1 MSDTFKSRTTL
12 KVGGK
17 EFTFFS
23 LKALEDKYGVSRLPF
38 THKVL
43 LENLLRHED
52 GVSVT
57 AKDIEA
63 LAKWDSQGDPDT
75 EIAFTPA
82 RVIMQD
88 FTGVP
93 AVVDLAAMRDA
104 VTKLGGDAKKINP
117 LSPAELVIDHSV
129 QVDFYGTPES
139 LAKNNKIEFER
150 NRERYEFLRWGQTSF
165 DNFAVVPPNTG
176 IVHQV
181 NIEHLARVVFDN
193 NGVAYPDT
201 LVGTDSHTTMVNGLG
216 VLGWGVGG
224 IEAEAAML
232 GQPVSM
238 LIPQVIGFRL
248 SGKLP
253 EGATATD
260 LVLTITEQ
268 LRKKG
273 VVGMFVEFFGDG
285 LANLPL
291 ADRATI
297 GNMSPE
303 FGSTCAIFPVDE
315 ETIRYLEL
323 SGRNAEHC
331 KLVEEYAKAQ
341 GLWREAGAKAADYTD
356 VLELDMSTVVPSLA
370 GPKRPQDRIVLTN
383 AKNAFRALLPDYLGA
398 HETGGD
404 AGRQPGVPD
413 EEQPFGVVGHVD
425 EAGAESFPA
434 SDPPALDHHS
444 DPQDEPRAPISAAA
458 GAHGRASHPVHVKLA
473 DGREFVLDHG
483 AVVIAAITSCTNTSN
498 PAVMIG
504 AGLLARNAA
513 AKGLDVKPWV
523 KTSLAPGSKVVT
535 DYLKACDLLDDLAT
549 MGFNLVGY
557 GCTTCIG
564 NSGPLLPEIS
574 SAIQNHDLVAAA
586 VLSGN
591 RNFEGRIHPDVKMN
605 FLASPPLVV
614 AYALAGRMD
623 IDLHA
628 EPLGHDKS
636 GKPVYL
642 KDVWP
647 QPAEIAG
654 MIQKNINSAM
664 FNQSYSDVFKGDEIW
679 NAIDTP
685 AGDIYTW
692 PESTY
697 VKNPPYFEGMSM
709 TPAGVADIS
718 GARVLA
724 LLGDSV
730 TTDHISPAGS
740 IKKDSPAGRYL
751 QEHGVEQK
759 DFNSYGSRRG
769 NHEIMMR
776 GTFANIRLKNLLAP
790 GTEGGVTVHVPSG
803 EPMSIFDAAMKYKT
817 EGTPL
822 VVLAGDEYGT
832 GSSRD
837 WAAKGT
843 LLLGVRA
850 VIAKS
855 YERIHR
861 SNLIGMGVVPLQFM
875 EGEDANELD
884 LTGKESFDI
893 QGLDNGKAKTVTVVA
908 TANDGKKTE
917 FTAKVR
923 LDTPKEVEYM
933 QHGGILHY
941 VLRQLAA

>member
-1 MSDTFKSRTTL
+1 MSDSFKTRTTL
-12 KVGGK
+12 KVGSK
-17 EFTFFS
+17 EYSIYS
-23 LKALEDKYGVSRLPF
+23 LKALEEKYGVSRLPF

-52 GVSVT
+52 GKDITKS
-57 AKDIEA
+57 DIEA
-63 LAKWDSQGDPDT
+63 LANWDAKAKPAT

-104 VTKLGGDAKKINP
+104 VKNLGGDATKINP

-129 QVDFYGTPES
+129 QVDSYGSADS
-139 LAKNNKIEFER
+139 LAKNNRIEFER
-150 NRERYEFLRWGQTSF
+150 NQERYEFLRWGQTAF
-165 DNFAVVPPNTG
+165 NNFKVVPPNTG

-193 NGVAYPDT
+193 DGVAYPDT

-232 GQPVSM
+232 GQAVSM
-238 LIPQVIGFRL
+238 LIPQVVGFEL
-248 SGKLP
+248 KGKLP

-260 LVLTITEQ
+260 LVLTVTEM

-273 VVGMFVEFFGDG
+273 VVSKFVEFYGDG
-285 LANLPL
+285 LKYLPL
-291 ADRATI
+291 ADRATL

-303 FGSTCAIFPVDE
+303 FGSTVAIFPIDG
-315 ETIRYLEL
+315 ETIRYMTL
-323 SGRNAEHC
+323 SGRTEEHC

-341 GLWREAGAKAADYTD
+341 GMWREDGAKPADYTD
-356 VLELDMSTVVPSLA
+356 VLELDMSEVVPSIA
-370 GPKRPQDRIVLTN
+370 GPKRPQDRIPLKT
-383 AKNAFRALLPDYLGA
+383 ARQAFQKHLLPMIEERDGKTNGEAAYEG
-398 HETGGD
+398 EGGSTGVGSPNNQEAPGSASVEMDGEKFTLNDGD
-404 AGRQPGVPD
+404 
-413 EEQPFGVVGHVD
+413 
-425 EAGAESFPA
+425 
-434 SDPPALDHHS
+434 
-444 DPQDEPRAPISAAA
+444 
-458 GAHGRASHPVHVKLA
+458 
-473 DGREFVLDHG
+473 
-483 AVVIAAITSCTNTSN
+483 VVIAAITSCTNTSN

-513 AKGLDVKPWV
+513 KKGLDVKPWV

-535 DYLKACDLLDDLAT
+535 DYLKACDLLDDLNQL
-549 MGFNLVGY
+549 GFNLVGY

-564 NSGPLLPEIS
+564 NSGPLRPEIS
-574 SAIQNHDLVAAA
+574 HAIQEHQLVAAS

-614 AYALAGRMD
+614 AYALAGSMNV
-623 IDLHA
+623 DLQND
-628 EPLGHDKS
+628 PLGQDKQ
-636 GKPVYL
+636 GNNVFL
-642 KDVWP
+642 KDIWP
-647 QPAEIAG
+647 EPAEIQD
-654 MIQKNINSAM
+654 MIQENINSAM
-664 FNQSYSDVFKGDEIW
+664 FNKSYSDVFKGDENW
-679 NAIDTP
+679 NAMDTP
-685 AGDIYTW
+685 EGDIYTW
-692 PESTY
+692 PDSTY
-697 VKNPPYFEGMSM
+697 VKNPPYFEGMKM
-709 TPAGVADIS
+709 DVAGVSDIS

-730 TTDHISPAGS
+730 TTDHISPAGA
-740 IKKDSPAGRYL
+740 IKADSPAGKYL
-751 QEHGVEQK
+751 QEHGVEPK

-769 NHEIMMR
+769 NHEVMMR
-776 GTFANIRLKNLLAP
+776 GTFANIRLRNLLAP

-803 EPMSIFDAAMKYKT
+803 EQMSIFDAAMKYK
-817 EGTPL
+817 EEKTPL
-822 VVLAGDEYGT
+822 VVLAGKEYGT

-850 VIAKS
+850 VIAAT

-861 SNLIGMGVVPLQFM
+861 SNLIGMGVVPLQFKDGDNA
-875 EGEDANELD
+875 EKLG
-884 LTGKESFDI
+884 LTGKETFDI
-893 QGLDNGKAKTVTVVA
+893 QGLDNGKAKEVTVVA
-908 TANDGKKTE
+908 TDDDGNKTE
-917 FTAKVR
+917 FKVDVR
-923 LDTPKEVEYM
+923 LDTPKEIEYV